1 MKKIVTATVALSLL
15 CAIFSCENTAQ
26 QEMKSLKSVVQSKG
40 QIPENAESLRA
51 KTLGPN
57 TTTSTNEPCTPDFR
71 PEATT
76 DNGCVNHCQYVYE
89 GWASTESN
97 VVFVNCIYDPS
108 NWSLSIQQSG
118 EQSYFQFRV
127 YHDPVIYADLP
138 HGAGLCSRD
147 LIFEP
152 SDPLS
157 DFACLEYMEF
167 EQTGEGDQNGN
178 MAILNLWMSE
188 DYWDCYESQ
197 TFNFRITAR
206 MELPIWSS

>member
-26 QEMKSLKSVVQSKG
+26 QEMESLKPVVQTTG
-40 QIPENAESLRA
+40 ESPPDAQLLSARISEP
-51 KTLGPN
+51 G
-57 TTTSTNEPCTPDFR
+57 TSTNRPCEPDFD
-71 PEATT
+71 PLPTT
-76 DNGCVNHCQYVYE
+76 ANGCINHCQYVYE
-89 GWASTESN
+89 GWASTELDALY
-97 VVFVNCIYDPS
+97 VNCIDDPT
-108 NWSLSIQQSG
+108 NWSLSVQQSG

-152 SDPLS
+152 FSDTDGSFP
-157 DFACLEYMEF
+157 CIEYWEF
-167 EQTGEGDQNGN
+167 VQTGEGDQNGN

-188 DYWDCYESQ
+188 KYWDCYEPQ